1 MKNASYETYLG
12 ILLLTGL
19 FLLSTKGVE
28 RIKNQNLHT
37 TSQEVT
43 TEQGSAEDLRTVVID
58 AGHGGSDP
66 GKVGINDALEKDI
79 NLAIAQKLK
88 TCLEKGQIRVVMTRE
103 DANGLYKESD
113 SNQKQA
119 DMRARCEI
127 IDGAD
132 PDLTVSVHQNSYTSE
147 SVSGPQVFYH
157 AQSSEGE
164 RAARCLQDALN
175 TGLSIARPREIKP
188 NNTYYILKKTKTP
201 VVIAECGFLSNST
214 EAAKLVTETY
224 QQQVAEA
231 LAEGIL
237 KFLDESKMESEK
249 LEN

>member
-1 MKNASYETYLG
+1 MKKISFETFLG
-12 ILLLTGL
+12 VLLLAGL
-19 FLLSTKGVE
+19 LLLSTKGVE
-28 RIKNQNLHT
+28 RFKNQNSYT
-37 TSQEVT
+37 MARDTAAEQENV
-43 TEQGSAEDLRTVVID
+43 QFSHTVVVD
-58 AGHGGSDP
+58 AGHGGTDP

-88 TCLEKGQIRVVMTRE
+88 SCLEKENIRVVMTRE
-103 DANGLYKESD
+103 DGNGLYKESD

-127 IDGAD
+127 IDGANA
-132 PDLTVSVHQNSYTSE
+132 DLTVSVHQNSYTAE

-157 AQSSEGE
+157 AQSKEGE

-175 TGLSIARPREIKP
+175 TGLEITRPREIKA

-201 VVIAECGFLSNST
+201 VVIAECGFLSNSA
-214 EAAKLVTETY
+214 EAAKLVTEKY

-231 LAEGIL
+231 LTEGIL
-237 KFLDESKMESEK
+237 NFLKEAS
-249 LEN
+249 